1 MTEPAIT
8 PELVAKHN
16 LTPEEYAHAKEILG
30 GREPSYT
37 ELGIFSVMW
46 SEHCSYKNTRPLL
59 KTFPTKSPKILVGAG
74 EENAGIIDI
83 GDGLAIAFKIESHNH
98 PSAVEPFQ
106 GAATGVGGIVRDIF
120 TMGARPVC
128 AVNSLRFGPIT
139 KEIIPKNGK
148 NKSIESVQITQAGK
162 IHFGVE
168 VIILSEQQIAA
179 DVIAAVPTHIAK
191 KYHVVPVSKKKNSLT
206 IALADPSDFATIDNL
221 THLLQSELEI
231 KTSSPEEI
239 EAAIKKYYSGNS
251 ETNGVQNQIAN
262 NRRLF
267 AEVVSGIAHYGN
279 CFGIPTIAGEVY
291 FDKSYEGNPLVNAFC
306 LGVLRHEQIAR
317 GAAKGIGNP
326 VFYVGPA
333 TGRDGLAGAAFASK
347 DLTEESA
354 EQQRGAVQVGDP
366 FMEKLVCEA
375 CLELLATG
383 CVAGIQDMGAAGL
396 TCSTCE
402 TAARAGTG
410 IEIELDK
417 VPQRA
422 PNMTSY
428 EIMLSE
434 SQERM
439 LIIVHKG
446 REAEVKRIFD
456 KWDLPWAEVGF
467 VTDTGRMVVRHG
479 GKIVADIPAK
489 KIADE
494 SPVYQRES
502 SEPEYLKAVRA
513 FRLDGIPDTK
523 TPADDLKKLLAWPSI
538 ASKNWVY
545 RQYDHQVRDGSVV
558 LPGSDAAVIRIKSD
572 SLPVMGGTGDSPVA
586 SGNLPEASGRLVAGQ
601 NRPVACSTQ
610 IPEKLIAMTVDCNG
624 VYVYLDPYEGA
635 KAVVT
640 EACRNL
646 ACSGAVPLGA
656 TDNLNMANPH
666 KPELFWQMRES
677 VRGLAEACKFFNA
690 PVTGGNCS
698 LYNQNPSGPIDPT
711 PTVAVVGIV
720 EKLEH
725 VTTQWFK
732 DEGDAI
738 ILLGEIVDANDPIL
752 GLGGSAYLQVI
763 HGKKTGSPP
772 RCDLETAKTLHTTLL
787 GLIQSGLVKSAH
799 DCSDGGLAVA
809 LAESC
814 ISQLIARETPRLIG
828 ATIDLSKVGQASS
841 LSEKETH
848 RQDACATMRLDA
860 FLFGETQ
867 SRVVISCKPLDTVK
881 VVERAKLMGVPAIQI
896 GKVGGDK
903 LTVKTTSGEFSA
915 PLIEL
920 HDAWWNSIARAMA

>member
-106 GAATGVGGIVRDIF
+106 GAATGVGGIIRDIF

-128 AVNSLRFGPIT
+128 ALNSLRFGELSNP
-139 KEIIPKNGK
+139 
-148 NKSIESVQITQAGK
+148 
-162 IHFGVE
+162 E
-168 VIILSEQQIAA
+168 V
-179 DVIAAVPTHIAK
+179 
-191 KYHVVPVSKKKNSLT
+191 
-206 IALADPSDFATIDNL
+206 
-221 THLLQSELEI
+221 
-231 KTSSPEEI
+231 
-239 EAAIKKYYSGNS
+239 
-251 ETNGVQNQIAN
+251 
-262 NRRLF
+262 RRLF
-267 AEVVSGIAHYGN
+267 RGVVSGIAHYGN

-306 LGVLRHEQIAR
+306 LGVLRHDQIAR

-333 TGRDGLAGAAFASK
+333 TGRDGLAGAAFASQ
-347 DLTEESA
+347 DLTDESA
-354 EQQRGAVQVGDP
+354 QQQRGAVQVGDP

-383 CVAGIQDMGAAGL
+383 AVAGIQDMGAAGL

-417 VPQRA
+417 VPQRG
-422 PNMTSY
+422 PNMSSY

-446 REAEVKRIFD
+446 REEEVKRIFD
-456 KWDLPWAEVGF
+456 KWDLPWSEVGT

-479 GKIVADIPAK
+479 GRVVADIPAK

-494 SPVYQRES
+494 SPVYQRAS
-502 SEPEYLKAVRA
+502 SEPEYLKEVRA
-513 FRLDGIPDTK
+513 FRLDGIADT
-523 TPADDLKKLLAWPSI
+523 TDPIAVLHQLLSWPSI

-545 RQYDHQVRDGSVV
+545 RQYDHMVRDGSVV
-558 LPGSDAAVIRIKSD
+558 CPGSDAAVIRIKGD
-572 SLPVMGGTGDSPVA
+572 SLPESSKGQPV
-586 SGNLPEASGRLVAGQ
+586 
-601 NRPVACSTQ
+601 
-610 IPEKLIAMTVDCNG
+610 PEKLIALTVDCNG
-624 VYVYLDPYEGA
+624 VYVYLDPYEGG
-635 KAVVT
+635 KAAVA

-666 KPELFWQMRES
+666 KPELFWQIQES
-677 VRGLAEACKFFNA
+677 VRGLADGCRAFNA

-698 LYNQNPSGPIDPT
+698 LYNQNPNGPIDPT

-720 EKLEH
+720 DKPEH

-738 ILLGEIVDANDPIL
+738 ILLGEVADRNDPLL

-772 RCDLETAKTLHTTLL
+772 RCDLETASTLHTTLL

-799 DCSDGGLAVA
+799 DCSDGGLAVC
-809 LAESC
+809 LAESSF
-814 ISQLIARETPRLIG
+814 SQLIARETPRFIG
-828 ATIDLSKVGQASS
+828 AEVDLTAIKDV
-841 LSEKETH
+841 
-848 RQDACATMRLDA
+848 RLDA
-860 FLFGETQ
+860 LLFGETQ
-867 SRVVISCKPLDTVK
+867 SRVVITCAPREAYK
-881 VVERAKLMGVPAIQI
+881 VMERAKLMGVPAVQI
-896 GKVGGDK
+896 GRVGGSE
-903 LTVKTTSGEFSA
+903 LVLKTLAGEYRA
-915 PLIEL
+915 PLAGL
-920 HDAWWNSIARAMA
+920 HDGWWNAIARVMA

>member
-16 LTPEEYAHAKEILG
+16 LTPEEYTHVKQVLG
-30 GREPSYT
+30 RVPSYT

-59 KTFPTKSPKILVGAG
+59 KTFPTKSKRILVGAG

-83 GDGLAIAFKIESHNH
+83 GDGLAIAFKVESHNH

-120 TMGARPVC
+120 TMGARPIC
-128 AVNSLRFGPIT
+128 SVNSLRFGPIV
-139 KEIIPKNGK
+139 N
-148 NKSIESVQITQAGK
+148 
-162 IHFGVE
+162 
-168 VIILSEQQIAA
+168 
-179 DVIAAVPTHIAK
+179 DVAVPQSGMSPLASSSGK
-191 KYHVVPVSKKKNSLT
+191 DQSRLT
-206 IALADPSDFATIDNL
+206 S
-221 THLLQSELEI
+221 
-231 KTSSPEEI
+231 
-239 EAAIKKYYSGNS
+239 AA
-251 ETNGVQNQIAN
+251 TNGETDAALKN

-267 AEVVSGIAHYGN
+267 AGVVAGIAHYGN

-317 GAAKGIGNP
+317 GAAKGVGNP

-333 TGRDGLAGAAFASK
+333 TGRDGLAGAAFASQ

-383 CVAGIQDMGAAGL
+383 AVAGIQDMGAAGL

-422 PNMTSY
+422 PNMSSY

-446 REAEVKRIFD
+446 REEEVKKIFD
-456 KWDLPWAEVGF
+456 KWDLPWSEIGV
-467 VTDTGRMVVRHG
+467 VTDTGRMVVKHHG
-479 GKIVADIPAK
+479 KVVADIPAK

-494 SPVYQRES
+494 SPVYQCEAK
-502 SEPEYLKAVRA
+502 EPEYLKEVRA
-513 FRLDGIPDTK
+513 FRLNPIPETQDAR
-523 TPADDLKKLLAWPSI
+523 ADLLKLLAWPTI

-545 RQYDHQVRDGSVV
+545 RQYDHMVRDGSVV
-558 LPGSDAAVIRIKSD
+558 CPGSDAAVLRIKAD
-572 SLPVMGGTGDSPVA
+572 SLPEVGRA
-586 SGNLPEASGRLVAGQ
+586 ELPPGQ
-601 NRPVACSTQ
+601 DAQQGVPTV
-610 IPEKLIAMTVDCNG
+610 PEKFIALTTDGNG
-624 VYVYLDPYEGA
+624 AYVYLDPYEGA
-635 KAVVT
+635 KIVMA

-646 ACSGAVPLGA
+646 ACAGAVPLGT
-656 TDNLNMANPH
+656 TDNLNMASPL
-666 KPELFWQMRES
+666 KPELFWQIKES
-677 VRGLAEACKFFNA
+677 VRGLADACRAFNA

-698 LYNQNPSGPIDPT
+698 LYNQSPNGPIDPT
-711 PTVAVVGIV
+711 PTVVVVGLI
-720 EKLEH
+720 EKPEH

-738 ILLGEIVDANDPIL
+738 ILLGDAVDASDPLL
-752 GLGGSAYLQVI
+752 GLGGSAYLQVV
-763 HGKKTGSPP
+763 HGRKTGTPP
-772 RCDLETAKTLHTTLL
+772 RCDLDIAKTLHTTLL
-787 GLIQSGLVKSAH
+787 GLIQSGLLKSAH
-799 DCSDGGLAVA
+799 DCSEGGLAVC

-814 ISQLIARETPRLIG
+814 ISQLVARETPRLLG
-828 ATIDLSKVGQASS
+828 ATVDLTAVGQASS
-841 LSEKETH
+841 LSQTDFKNGD
-848 RQDACATMRLDA
+848 RQDACPTLRLDA
-860 FLFGETQ
+860 SLFGETQ
-867 SRVVISCKPLDTVK
+867 SRVVVTCRPLDAVK

-903 LTVKTTSGEFSA
+903 LAIKTVSGEFSA
-915 PLIEL
+915 PVTEL
-920 HDAWWNSIARAMA
+920 HDRWWNAIARVMA

>member
-16 LTPEEYAHAKEILG
+16 LTPEEYAHAVEILG
-30 GREPSYT
+30 RTPSYT

-46 SEHCSYKNTRPLL
+46 SEHCSYKNTKPLL

-83 GDGLAIAFKIESHNH
+83 GDGIAIAFKIESHNH

-106 GAATGVGGIVRDIF
+106 GATTGVGGIVRDIF

-139 KEIIPKNGK
+139 SDVGDDVRSL
-148 NKSIESVQITQAGK
+148 KS
-162 IHFGVE
+162 
-168 VIILSEQQIAA
+168 
-179 DVIAAVPTHIAK
+179 
-191 KYHVVPVSKKKNSLT
+191 
-206 IALADPSDFATIDNL
+206 
-221 THLLQSELEI
+221 
-231 KTSSPEEI
+231 
-239 EAAIKKYYSGNS
+239 NS
-251 ETNGVQNQIAN
+251 ESRSLVTSTPTNKDEDAQLKN

-267 AEVVSGIAHYGN
+267 AGVVSGIAHYGN
-279 CFGIPTIAGEVY
+279 CFGIPTVAGEVY
-291 FDKSYEGNPLVNAFC
+291 FDKTYQGNPLVNAFC
-306 LGVLRHEQIAR
+306 LGVLRHEQITR
-317 GAAKGIGNP
+317 GAAKGVGNP

-333 TGRDGLAGAAFASK
+333 TGRDGLAGAAFASQ

-383 CVAGIQDMGAAGL
+383 AVAGMQDMGAAGL

-402 TAARAGTG
+402 MAARAGTG

-422 PNMTSY
+422 ANMSSY
-428 EIMLSE
+428 ELMLSE

-439 LIIVHKG
+439 LIVVHKG
-446 REAEVKRIFD
+446 REEEVKRIFD
-456 KWDLPWAEVGF
+456 KWDLPWSEIGII
-467 VTDTGRMVVRHG
+467 TDTGHMKVRHG
-479 GKIVADIPAK
+479 GKLVVDIPAK

-494 SPVYQRES
+494 SPVYQREAK
-502 SEPEYLKAVRA
+502 EPAYIAEVRA
-513 FRLDGIPDTK
+513 FRLDGVADT
-523 TPADDLKKLLAWPSI
+523 TAPADDLKKLLAFPSI

-558 LPGSDAAVIRIKSD
+558 LPGSDAAVIRIKTD
-572 SLPVMGGTGDSPVA
+572 SLPVMSAELAAKVGDPTVS
-586 SGNLPEASGRLVAGQ
+586 
-601 NRPVACSTQ
+601 
-610 IPEKLIAMTVDCNG
+610 EKLIAMTVDCNG
-624 VYVYLDPYEGA
+624 GYVYLDPYEGA
-635 KAVVT
+635 KAAVA

-646 ACSGAVPLGA
+646 ACSGAIPLGA
-656 TDNLNMANPH
+656 TDNLNMPSPL
-666 KPELFWQMRES
+666 KPELFWQIKES
-677 VRGLAEACKFFNA
+677 VRGLAEGCKAFNA

-698 LYNQNPSGPIDPT
+698 LYNQSPAGPIDPT
-711 PTVAVVGIV
+711 PTISVVGLID
-720 EKLEH
+720 KPEH

-738 ILLGEIVDANDPIL
+738 ILLGDAVEATPL
-752 GLGGSAYLQVI
+752 QGLGGSAYLQVI
-763 HGKKTGSPP
+763 HGKKNGSPP
-772 RCDLETAKTLHTTLL
+772 RCDLEVAKTLHTTLI

-799 DCSDGGLAVA
+799 DCSEGGLAVA
-809 LAESC
+809 LAESS

-828 ATIDLSKVGQASS
+828 AQIDLSQIKDV
-841 LSEKETH
+841 
-848 RQDACATMRLDA
+848 RLDA
-860 FLFGETQ
+860 LLFGETQ
-867 SRVVISCKPLDTVK
+867 SRVVISCKALDAVK
-881 VVERAKLMGVPAIQI
+881 VVERAKLMGVPAVQI

-903 LTVKTTSGEFSA
+903 LTVKTVAGEFSA
-915 PLIEL
+915 PLTEL

>member
-16 LTPEEYAHAKEILG
+16 LTPDEYAHVKQIL

-59 KTFPTKSPKILVGAG
+59 KTFPTKSKKILVGAG

-120 TMGARPVC
+120 TMGARPIC
-128 AVNSLRFGPIT
+128 SVNSLRFGPIS
-139 KEIIPKNGK
+139 KVGD
-148 NKSIESVQITQAGK
+148 
-162 IHFGVE
+162 
-168 VIILSEQQIAA
+168 
-179 DVIAAVPTHIAK
+179 DVR
-191 KYHVVPVSKKKNSLT
+191 SLT
-206 IALADPSDFATIDNL
+206 LKPVDQRL
-221 THLLQSELEI
+221 V
-231 KTSSPEEI
+231 TSTP
-239 EAAIKKYYSGNS
+239 
-251 ETNGVQNQIAN
+251 TNGNEDAALQN

-267 AEVVSGIAHYGN
+267 AGVVAGIAHYGN

-333 TGRDGLAGAAFASK
+333 TGRDGLAGAAFASQ

-383 CVAGIQDMGAAGL
+383 AVAGIQDMGAAGL

-422 PNMTSY
+422 PNMSSY

-446 REAEVKRIFD
+446 REEEVKRIFD
-456 KWDLPWAEVGF
+456 KWDLPWSEIGF
-467 VTDTGRMVVRHG
+467 VTDTGRMLVKQHG
-479 GKIVADIPAK
+479 KVVADIPAK

-494 SPVYQRES
+494 SPVYQRDS
-502 SEPEYLKAVRA
+502 KEPEYLKEVRA
-513 FRLDGIPDTK
+513 FRLDQIPQTQDAK
-523 TPADDLKKLLAWPSI
+523 AELLKLLAWPTI

-545 RQYDHQVRDGSVV
+545 RQYDHMVRDGSVV
-558 LPGSDAAVIRIKSD
+558 CPGSDAAVLRIKGD
-572 SLPVMGGTGDSPVA
+572 SLPEVGQAASLSQTSAGEKAGD
-586 SGNLPEASGRLVAGQ
+586 RQ
-601 NRPVACSTQ
+601 DACPT
-610 IPEKLIAMTVDCNG
+610 PEKLIALTVDCNG
-624 VYVYLDPYEGA
+624 AYVYLDPYEGA
-635 KAVVT
+635 KAAMA

-646 ACSGAVPLGA
+646 ACSGAVPLGT
-656 TDNLNMANPH
+656 TDNLNMPSPL
-666 KPELFWQMRES
+666 KPELFWQMKES
-677 VRGLAEACKFFNA
+677 VRGLADACQAFNA

-698 LYNQNPSGPIDPT
+698 LYNQSPAGPIDPT
-711 PTVAVVGIV
+711 PTVAVVGII
-720 EKLEH
+720 EKPEH

-738 ILLGEIVDANDPIL
+738 ILLGGAVDQDDPLL
-752 GLGGSAYLQVI
+752 GLGGSAYLQVV
-763 HGKKTGSPP
+763 HGQKNGTPP
-772 RCDLETAKTLHTTLL
+772 RCDLETARTLHTTLL
-787 GLIQSGLVKSAH
+787 GLIQSGLVRSAH
-799 DCSDGGLAVA
+799 DCSEGGLAVCV
-809 LAESC
+809 AESC
-814 ISQLIARETPRLIG
+814 ISQLVARETPRLIG
-828 ATIDLSKVGQASS
+828 AQIDLSRVGPASS
-841 LSEKETH
+841 LSPSPQASPQEKEVGD
-848 RQDACATMRLDA
+848 RLEACPTLRLDA
-860 FLFGETQ
+860 LLFGETQ
-867 SRVVISCKPLDTVK
+867 SRVVITCKPLDAVK

-896 GKVGGDK
+896 GMVGGDK
-903 LTVKTTSGEFSA
+903 LAVKTAAGEFSMPVA
-915 PLIEL
+915 EL
-920 HDAWWNSIARAMA
+920 HDVWWNSIARAMA

>member
-16 LTPEEYAHAKEILG
+16 LTPEEYAHAVEILG
-30 GREPSYT
+30 RTPSYT

-46 SEHCSYKNTRPLL
+46 SEHCSYKNTKPLL

-83 GDGLAIAFKIESHNH
+83 GDGIAIAFKIESHNH

-106 GAATGVGGIVRDIF
+106 GATTGVGGIVRDIF

-139 KEIIPKNGK
+139 EEKAESGKRKAENGEPGIGASLHETDAAEIANR
-148 NKSIESVQITQAGK
+148 KS
-162 IHFGVE
+162 
-168 VIILSEQQIAA
+168 
-179 DVIAAVPTHIAK
+179 
-191 KYHVVPVSKKKNSLT
+191 
-206 IALADPSDFATIDNL
+206 
-221 THLLQSELEI
+221 
-231 KTSSPEEI
+231 
-239 EAAIKKYYSGNS
+239 
-251 ETNGVQNQIAN
+251 QIAN
-262 NRRLF
+262 NKRLF
-267 AEVVSGIAHYGN
+267 AGVVSGIAHYGN
-279 CFGIPTIAGEVY
+279 CFGIPTVAGEVY
-291 FDKSYEGNPLVNAFC
+291 FDKTYQGNPLVNAFC
-306 LGVLRHEQIAR
+306 LGVLRHEQITR
-317 GAAKGIGNP
+317 GAAKGVGNP

-333 TGRDGLAGAAFASK
+333 TGRDGLAGAAFASQ

-383 CVAGIQDMGAAGL
+383 CVAGMQDMGAAGL

-402 TAARAGTG
+402 MAARAGTG

-422 PNMTSY
+422 PNMSSY

-439 LIIVHKG
+439 LIVVHKG
-446 REAEVKRIFD
+446 REEEVKRIFD
-456 KWDLPWAEVGF
+456 KWDLPWSEIGII
-467 VTDTGRMVVRHG
+467 TDTGHMKVRHG
-479 GKIVADIPAK
+479 GKLVVDIPAK

-494 SPVYQRES
+494 SPVYQREAV
-502 SEPEYLKAVRA
+502 EPAYLKDVRA
-513 FRLDGIPDTK
+513 FRLDGIADTT
-523 TPADDLKKLLAWPSI
+523 TPGEDLKKLLAWPSI

-558 LPGSDAAVIRIKSD
+558 LPGSDAAVIRIKTD
-572 SLPVMGGTGDSPVA
+572 SLPVMSAELAAKVGDPKVS
-586 SGNLPEASGRLVAGQ
+586 
-601 NRPVACSTQ
+601 
-610 IPEKLIAMTVDCNG
+610 EKLIAMTVDCNG
-624 VYVYLDPYEGA
+624 GYVYLDPYEGA
-635 KAVVT
+635 KAAVA

-646 ACSGAVPLGA
+646 ACSGALPLGA
-656 TDNLNMANPH
+656 TDNLNMPSPL
-666 KPELFWQMRES
+666 KPELFWQIKES
-677 VRGLAEACKFFNA
+677 VRGLAEGCKAFNA

-698 LYNQNPSGPIDPT
+698 LYNQSPAGPIDPT
-711 PTVAVVGIV
+711 PTISVVGLI

-738 ILLGEIVDANDPIL
+738 ILLGEAVDKVDPIF

-763 HGKKTGSPP
+763 HGKKNGSPP
-772 RCDLETAKTLHTTLL
+772 RCDLEVAKTLHTTLI

-799 DCSDGGLAVA
+799 DCSEGGLAVA

-814 ISQLIARETPRLIG
+814 ISQLVARETPRLIG
-828 ATIDLSKVGQASS
+828 ATIDLSLVGTTSTSS
-841 LSEKETH
+841 QTKNG
-848 RQDACATMRLDA
+848 DAVERVPTTTRLDA
-860 FLFGETQ
+860 LLFGETQ
-867 SRVVISCKPLDTVK
+867 SRIVISCKALNAMK
-881 VVERAKLMGVPAIQI
+881 VVERAKLMGVPAVQI

-903 LTVKTTSGEFSA
+903 LTVKTANGEFSA
-915 PLIEL
+915 LLTEL

>member
-16 LTPEEYAHAKEILG
+16 LTPDEYQKILELL
-30 GREPSYT
+30 GRPPSYT

-59 KTFPTKSPKILVGAG
+59 KTFPTKSRKILVGAG

-83 GDGLAIAFKIESHNH
+83 GDGIAIAFKVESHNH

-120 TMGARPVC
+120 TMGARPIC
-128 AVNSLRFGPIT
+128 AANSLRFGPIA
-139 KEIIPKNGK
+139 
-148 NKSIESVQITQAGK
+148 SDV
-162 IHFGVE
+162 
-168 VIILSEQQIAA
+168 AA
-179 DVIAAVPTHIAK
+179 DIRRLNAKSENSQSLVTSAAT
-191 KYHVVPVSKKKNSLT
+191 NG
-206 IALADPSDFATIDNL
+206 
-221 THLLQSELEI
+221 
-231 KTSSPEEI
+231 EE
-239 EAAIKKYYSGNS
+239 EAALK
-251 ETNGVQNQIAN
+251 N

-267 AEVVSGIAHYGN
+267 AGVVAGIAHYGN

-317 GAAKGIGNP
+317 GAARGIGNP

-333 TGRDGLAGAAFASK
+333 TGRDGLAGAAFASQ

-383 CVAGIQDMGAAGL
+383 AVAGIQDMGAAGL

-439 LIIVHKG
+439 LIIVQKG
-446 REAEVKRIFD
+446 REEEVKRIFD
-456 KWDLPWAEVGF
+456 KWDLPWSEIGV
-467 VTDTGRMVVRHG
+467 VTNTGRMIVKHG
-479 GKIVADIPAK
+479 GKVVADIPAK

-494 SPVYQRES
+494 SPVYQREAR
-502 SEPEYLKAVRA
+502 EPEYLKEVRA
-513 FRLDGIPDTK
+513 FRLDGIADT
-523 TPADDLKKLLAWPSI
+523 TNPVDDLKKLLAWPTI

-545 RQYDHQVRDGSVV
+545 RQYDHMVRDGSVV
-558 LPGSDAAVIRIKSD
+558 CPGSDAAVLRIKAD
-572 SLPVMGGTGDSPVA
+572 SLPEIGRA
-586 SGNLPEASGRLVAGQ
+586 ELPLGQ
-601 NRPVACSTQ
+601 DAQQRVPTV
-610 IPEKLIAMTVDCNG
+610 PEKFIALTSDGNG
-624 VYVYLDPYEGA
+624 AYVYLDPYEGA
-635 KAVVT
+635 KTVMA

-646 ACSGAVPLGA
+646 ACSGAVPLGT
-656 TDNLNMANPH
+656 TDNLNMPSPM
-666 KPELFWQMRES
+666 KPELFWQIAES
-677 VRGLAEACKFFNA
+677 VRGLAEACRVFNA

-698 LYNQNPSGPIDPT
+698 LYNQSPNGPIDPT
-711 PTVAVVGIV
+711 PTVVVVGLI
-720 EKLEH
+720 EKPEH

-738 ILLGEIVDANDPIL
+738 ILLGEIADKNDPLL
-752 GLGGSAYLQVI
+752 GLGGSAYLRAV
-763 HGKKTGSPP
+763 HGQKNGSPP
-772 RCDLETAKTLHTTLL
+772 RCDLEQAKTLHTTLI

-799 DCSDGGLAVA
+799 DCSEGGLAVC

-814 ISQLIARETPRLIG
+814 ISQLVARETPRLIG
-828 ATIDLSKVGQASS
+828 ATVDLTKVGQASS
-841 LSEKETH
+841 LAGERESASVEETEAAPQDLGG
-848 RQDACATMRLDA
+848 QDACPTLRLDA
-860 FLFGETQ
+860 LLFGETQ
-867 SRVVISCKPLDTVK
+867 SRVVVTCAPLDAVK
-881 VVERAKLMGVPAIQI
+881 VVERAKLMGVPAVQI

-903 LTVKTTSGEFSA
+903 LTVKTGSGEFSA
-915 PLIEL
+915 PLTEL

>member
-8 PELVAKHN
+8 PGLVAKHN
-16 LTPEEYAHAKEILG
+16 LTPDEYKKILDVL

-59 KTFPTKSPKILVGAG
+59 KTFPTKSKKILVGAG

-120 TMGARPVC
+120 TMGARPIC
-128 AVNSLRFGPIT
+128 SVNSLRFGPIT
-139 KEIIPKNGK
+139 NGK
-148 NKSIESVQITQAGK
+148 SEIGNRKSE
-162 IHFGVE
+162 
-168 VIILSEQQIAA
+168 
-179 DVIAAVPTHIAK
+179 
-191 KYHVVPVSKKKNSLT
+191 
-206 IALADPSDFATIDNL
+206 
-221 THLLQSELEI
+221 
-231 KTSSPEEI
+231 
-239 EAAIKKYYSGNS
+239 
-251 ETNGVQNQIAN
+251 IAN

-267 AEVVSGIAHYGN
+267 AGVVAGIAHYGN

-326 VFYVGPA
+326 VFYVGPP
-333 TGRDGLAGAAFASK
+333 TGRDGLAGAAFASQ

-383 CVAGIQDMGAAGL
+383 AVAGIQDMGAAGL

-428 EIMLSE
+428 DLMLSE

-439 LIIVHKG
+439 LIIVHQG
-446 REAEVKRIFD
+446 REEEVKRIFD
-456 KWDLPWAEVGF
+456 KWDLPWSEIGF
-467 VTDTGRMVVRHG
+467 VTDTGRMIVKQHG
-479 GKIVADIPAK
+479 KVVADIPAK

-494 SPVYQRES
+494 SPIYQRES
-502 SEPEYLKAVRA
+502 AEPAYLKEVRA
-513 FRLDGIPDTK
+513 FRLDEIPQTQDPK
-523 TPADDLKKLLAWPSI
+523 SDLLKLLAWPTI

-545 RQYDHQVRDGSVV
+545 RQYDHMVRDGSVV
-558 LPGSDAAVIRIKSD
+558 CPGSDAAVLRIKSD
-572 SLPVMGGTGDSPVA
+572 SLPEVGRA
-586 SGNLPEASGRLVAGQ
+586 ELPLGQ
-601 NRPVACSTQ
+601 DAQQRVPTV
-610 IPEKLIAMTVDCNG
+610 PEKLIALTADGNG
-624 VYVYLDPYEGA
+624 TYVYLDPYEGA
-635 KAVVT
+635 KIVMA

-646 ACSGAVPLGA
+646 ACSGAVPLGT
-656 TDNLNMANPH
+656 TDNLNMPSPM
-666 KPELFWQMRES
+666 KPELFWQIKES
-677 VRGLAEACKFFNA
+677 VRGLAEACRAFNA

-698 LYNQNPSGPIDPT
+698 LYNQSPNGPIDPT
-711 PTVAVVGIV
+711 PTVVVVGLI
-720 EKLEH
+720 EKPEH

-738 ILLGEIVDANDPIL
+738 VLLGEPVDPADPLL
-752 GLGGSAYLQVI
+752 GLGGSAYLQAVQ
-763 HGKKTGSPP
+763 GKKTGTPP
-772 RCDLETAKTLHTTLL
+772 RCDLETARTLHTTLL

-799 DCSDGGLAVA
+799 DCSEGGLAVC

-814 ISQLIARETPRLIG
+814 ISQLVARDTPRLIG
-828 ATIDLSKVGQASS
+828 ATIDLSSVAAPRQSADDRNQSTA
-841 LSEKETH
+841 LS
-848 RQDACATMRLDA
+848 RDAATWRLDA
-860 FLFGETQ
+860 LLFGETQ
-867 SRVVISCKPLDTVK
+867 SRVVITCQPFDAVK
-881 VVERAKLMGVPAIQI
+881 VIERAKLMGVPAVLI
-896 GKVGGDK
+896 GQVGGDQLAIK
-903 LTVKTTSGEFSA
+903 TSGGEFGV
-915 PLIEL
+915 PVKEL
-920 HDAWWNSIARAMA
+920 HDAWWNAIARAMT

>member
-1 MTEPAIT
+1 M
-8 PELVAKHN
+8 
-16 LTPEEYAHAKEILG
+16 
-30 GREPSYT
+30 
-37 ELGIFSVMW
+37 
-46 SEHCSYKNTRPLL
+46 
-59 KTFPTKSPKILVGAG
+59 
-74 EENAGIIDI
+74 
-83 GDGLAIAFKIESHNH
+83 
-98 PSAVEPFQ
+98 
-106 GAATGVGGIVRDIF
+106 
-120 TMGARPVC
+120 
-128 AVNSLRFGPIT
+128 VN
-139 KEIIPKNGK
+139 
-148 NKSIESVQITQAGK
+148 
-162 IHFGVE
+162 
-168 VIILSEQQIAA
+168 
-179 DVIAAVPTHIAK
+179 
-191 KYHVVPVSKKKNSLT
+191 
-206 IALADPSDFATIDNL
+206 
-221 THLLQSELEI
+221 
-231 KTSSPEEI
+231 
-239 EAAIKKYYSGNS
+239 
-251 ETNGVQNQIAN
+251 
-262 NRRLF
+262 
-267 AEVVSGIAHYGN
+267 GIAHYGN

-456 KWDLPWAEVGF
+456 KWDLPWSEVGF

-513 FRLDGIPDTK
+513 FRLDGIADTK
-523 TPADDLKKLLAWPSI
+523 NPAEDLKKLLAWPSI

-558 LPGSDAAVIRIKSD
+558 LPGSDAAVIRIKGD
-572 SLPVMGGTGDSPVA
+572 SLPET
-586 SGNLPEASGRLVAGQ
+586 SGNIRKE
-601 NRPVACSTQ
+601 
-610 IPEKLIAMTVDCNG
+610 PEKLIAMTVDCNG

-635 KAVVT
+635 KAAVT

-646 ACSGAVPLGA
+646 ACSGAVPLGT

-666 KPELFWQMRES
+666 KPELFWQMKES
-677 VRGLAEACKFFNA
+677 VRGLAEACKAFNA

-711 PTVAVVGIV
+711 PTVAVVGII

-738 ILLGEIVDANDPIL
+738 ILLGEIVDANDPLL

-763 HGKKTGSPP
+763 NGKKTGLPP

-787 GLIQSGLVKSAH
+787 GLLQSGLVKSAH

-814 ISQLIARETPRLIG
+814 ISHLIARETPGLIG
-828 ATIDLSKVGQASS
+828 AQIDLSPAGRASPRA
-841 LSEKETH
+841 H
-848 RQDACATMRLDA
+848 RLDA
-860 FLFGETQ
+860 LLFGETQ
-867 SRVVISCKPLDTVK
+867 SRIVISCKPPDAVK
-881 VVERAKLMGVPAIQI
+881 VVERAKLMGVPAVQI
-896 GKVGGDK
+896 GKAGGDK
-903 LTVKTTSGEFSA
+903 LIVKTANEEFSGS
-915 PLIEL
+915 LTEL

>member
-1 MTEPAIT
+1 MTDPAIT

-46 SEHCSYKNTRPLL
+46 SEHCSYKNTKPLL

-83 GDGLAIAFKIESHNH
+83 GDNLAIAFKIESHNH

-120 TMGARPVC
+120 TMGARPIC
-128 AVNSLRFGPIT
+128 SVNSLRFGPIRQ
-139 KEIIPKNGK
+139 EDASAHP
-148 NKSIESVQITQAGK
+148 A
-162 IHFGVE
+162 
-168 VIILSEQQIAA
+168 SE
-179 DVIAAVPTHIAK
+179 D
-191 KYHVVPVSKKKNSLT
+191 
-206 IALADPSDFATIDNL
+206 
-221 THLLQSELEI
+221 
-231 KTSSPEEI
+231 
-239 EAAIKKYYSGNS
+239 AIK
-251 ETNGVQNQIAN
+251 N

-267 AEVVSGIAHYGN
+267 SGVVAGIAHYGN

-306 LGVLRHEQIAR
+306 LGVLRHDQIAR

-333 TGRDGLAGAAFASK
+333 TGRDGLAGAAFASQ

-383 CVAGIQDMGAAGL
+383 AVAGIQDMGAAGL

-417 VPQRA
+417 VPQRV
-422 PNMTSY
+422 PNMSSY

-446 REAEVKRIFD
+446 REEEVKRIFD
-456 KWDLPWAEVGF
+456 KWDLPWSEVGV
-467 VTDTGRMVVRHG
+467 VTDTGRMVVKHHG
-479 GKIVADIPAK
+479 KVVADIPAK

-494 SPVYQRES
+494 SPVYQREAR
-502 SEPEYLKAVRA
+502 EPAYLAEVRA
-513 FRLDGIPDTK
+513 FTLDGLADVAD
-523 TPADDLKKLLAWPSI
+523 PAAALKRLLAWPTI

-545 RQYDHQVRDGSVV
+545 RQYDHMVRDNSVV
-558 LPGSDAAVIRIKSD
+558 CPGSDAAVLRVKTD
-572 SLPVMGGTGDSPVA
+572 CVPTPATA
-586 SGNLPEASGRLVAGQ
+586 SGEVTPQASRFADIFLAI
-601 NRPVACSTQ
+601 S
-610 IPEKLIAMTVDCNG
+610 VDGNG
-624 VYVYLDPYEGA
+624 GYVYLDPYEGG

-640 EACRNL
+640 EAARNL

-656 TDNLNMANPH
+656 TDNLNYGNPM
-666 KPELFWQMRES
+666 KPELFWQLRES
-677 VRGLAEACKFFNA
+677 VRGLADACRAFNA
-690 PVTGGNCS
+690 PITGGNCS
-698 LYNQNPSGPIDPT
+698 LYNQSPAGPIDPT
-711 PTVAVVGIV
+711 PTVAMVGLI
-720 EKLEH
+720 EKPEH
-725 VTTQWFK
+725 ITTQWFK

-738 ILLGEIVDANDPIL
+738 ILLGDPVDAADPLL

-763 HGKKTGSPP
+763 HDKKTGTPP

-787 GLIQSGLVKSAH
+787 GLIQAGGIKSAH
-799 DCSDGGLAVA
+799 DCSEGGLAVA

-814 ISQLIARETPRLIG
+814 ISQLIAKDTPRLIG
-828 ATIDLSKVGQASS
+828 ATVDLANVAAARQSAANPDPAETAA
-841 LSEKETH
+841 LS
-848 RQDACATMRLDA
+848 RDAATTRSDA
-860 FLFGETQ
+860 LLFGETQ
-867 SRVVISCKPLDTVK
+867 SRVVITCAPLDAVK
-881 VVERAKLMGVPAIQI
+881 IVERAKLLGVPAQRI
-896 GKVGGDK
+896 GTVGGDK
-903 LTVKTTSGEFSA
+903 LVMKTPAGESSTPIA
-915 PLIEL
+915 EL
-920 HDAWWNSIARAMA
+920 HAAWWSSIAAAMS